1 MSEKIALFD
10 ETLLTESMLHL
21 SANVLKV
28 NKSVYIASRTYRFCW
43 QYAII
48 LEWKTWSSVNS
59 VKFY

>member
-28 NKSVYIASRTYRFCW
+28 NKSVYIASRPYRFC
-43 QYAII
+43 
-48 LEWKTWSSVNS
+48 
-59 VKFY
+59 